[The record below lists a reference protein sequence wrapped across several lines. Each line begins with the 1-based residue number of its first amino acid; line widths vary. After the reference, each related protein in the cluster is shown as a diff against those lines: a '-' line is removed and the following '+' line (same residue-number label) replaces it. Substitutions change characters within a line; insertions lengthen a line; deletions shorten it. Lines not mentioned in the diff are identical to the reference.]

1 MRCTLLL
8 AAVSMATLASA
19 DPVPAGIQEWVD
31 SQGGSLER
39 NLEGEVLSIDLSRS
53 WINDSDLRRV
63 AGLARLERLAIAQ
76 THITD
81 SSLSVVET
89 LPALKDLDLFFC
101 EHITDAGASRLRGA
115 PNLEKLNVR
124 GTKISDSGVQF
135 LTELRKLRILDVGIT
150 EISDATIELLE
161 GLPHLESLAI
171 GGNQIAEAGIARL
184 RSLKGLRHL
193 DLSGAQVT
201 DSGIWAVKVTDLNL
215 DEIGALS
222 GLESLVLAAP
232 SPEYVDSVSSGV
244 PRLRG
249 AIVVTDFGASHLAK
263 LAKLRLLNVARSA
276 LTATGIEQLQPLT
289 RLEELVLAHAKAIDD
304 SAGPALAKLSALRV
318 LNVSYTEF
326 GDAGLAALRDH
337 PSLQRVIAVGTS
349 LGADAISEFERAGP
363 GRRVLR

>member
-1 MRCTLLL
+1 MRYALLPAAISVAML
-8 AAVSMATLASA
+8 ALA
-19 DPVPAGIQEWVD
+19 DPVSAGIQEWVE

-39 NLEGEVLSIDLSRS
+39 DVNGEIRSINLSRS
-53 WINDSDLRRV
+53 WINDGDLRRI

-89 LPALKDLDLFFC
+89 LPALKELDLFFC
-101 EHITDAGASRLRGA
+101 EHITDSGASRLRGA
-115 PNLEKLNVR
+115 QNLETLNVR

-135 LTELRKLRILDVGIT
+135 LTELRQLRNLDVGIT

-171 GGNQIAEAGIARL
+171 GGNQVAEAGIARL

-215 DEIGALS
+215 DEIGALG

-263 LAKLRLLNVARSA
+263 LAELRRLNVARSA
-276 LTATGIEQLQPLT
+276 LTATGIERLQPLT
-289 RLEELVLAHAKAIDD
+289 RLVELVLSHAKGIDD

-318 LNVSYTEF
+318 LDVSYTEF
-326 GDAGLAALRDH
+326 GDAGLGALRDH
-337 PSLQRVIAVGTS
+337 PSLERVIAVGTP
-349 LGADAISEFERAGP
+349 LGTDAVREFERAGQ
-363 GRRVLR
+363 GRRVVR

>member
-1 MRCTLLL
+1 MRCALLL
-8 AAVSMATLASA
+8 AAISVAPPGLA
-19 DPVPAGIQEWVD
+19 DTVRAGIQEWVE
-31 SQGGSLER
+31 SQGGSLEHDV
-39 NLEGEVLSIDLSRS
+39 NGEIRSIDLNRS
-53 WINDSDLRRV
+53 WIHDGDLTRI
-63 AGLARLERLAIAQ
+63 AGLATLERLAIAQ
-76 THITD
+76 THVTD

-89 LPALKDLDLFFC
+89 LPALKELDLFFC

-135 LTELRKLRILDVGIT
+135 LTELRQLRSLDVGIT

-263 LAKLRLLNVARSA
+263 LAKLRRLNVARSA
-276 LTATGIEQLQPLT
+276 LSAAGIEQLQPLT
-289 RLEELVLAHAKAIDD
+289 RLEELVLSHAKAIDD
-304 SAGPALAKLSALRV
+304 SAGPALASLSALRV
-318 LNVSYTEF
+318 LDVSYTEF
-326 GDAGLAALRDH
+326 GDAGLGALRDH
-337 PSLQRVIAVGTS
+337 PSLRRVIAVGTAI
-349 LGADAISEFERAGP
+349 GADAISEFEGAGQ
-363 GRRVLR
+363 GRRVVR